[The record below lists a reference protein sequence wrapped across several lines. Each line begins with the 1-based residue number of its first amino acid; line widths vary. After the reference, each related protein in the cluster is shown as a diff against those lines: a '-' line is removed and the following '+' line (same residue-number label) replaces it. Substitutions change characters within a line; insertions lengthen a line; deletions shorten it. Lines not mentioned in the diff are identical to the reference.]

1 MSLTLLGPR
10 LESGNI
16 FNLCNDAN
24 GIGCAVKVTQA
35 GLQ

>member
-16 FNLCNDAN
+16 FNLCNGVN